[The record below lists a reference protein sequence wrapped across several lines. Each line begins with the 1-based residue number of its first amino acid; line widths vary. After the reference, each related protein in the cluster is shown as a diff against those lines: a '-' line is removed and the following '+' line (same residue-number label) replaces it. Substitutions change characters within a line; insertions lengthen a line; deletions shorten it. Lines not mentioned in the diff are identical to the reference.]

1 MNDLSWDEFQR
12 VEMRVGTIIK
22 VDDFPKARNPAYIL
36 QIDFGEEIGEKKS
49 SAQITRR
56 YTREELPGRQIIAV
70 INFPVKRIAGFKSEC
85 LVLGVLGDDKDV
97 VLLTPDQKMPNG
109 SRIA

>member
-1 MNDLSWDEFQR
+1 MEEINWEDFKK
-12 VEMRVGTIIK
+12 VEMRVGTITSAES
-22 VDDFPKARNPAYIL
+22 FPEARDPAYKL
-36 QIDFGEEIGEKKS
+36 NIDFGEEIGEKRS

-56 YTREELPGRQIIAV
+56 YTREELQGRQVIAV

-85 LVLGVLGDDKDV
+85 LVLGVLGENKDV

-109 SRIA
+109 SKIA

>member
-1 MNDLSWDEFQR
+1 MEEINWSDFEK
-12 VEMRVGTIIK
+12 VGMRVGTITK
-22 VDDFPKARNPAYIL
+22 VEEFPEARDPAYKMT
-36 QIDFGEEIGEKKS
+36 IDFGEEIGEKRS

-85 LVLGVLGDDKDV
+85 LVLGVLGENKDV
-97 VLLTPDQKMPNG
+97 VLLSPDQKMPNG
-109 SRIA
+109 SKIA

>member
-1 MNDLSWDEFQR
+1 MEEINWNDFEK
-12 VEMRVGTIIK
+12 VEMRVGTITS
-22 VDDFPKARNPAYIL
+22 VEAFPEARDPAYKL
-36 QIDFGEEIGEKKS
+36 RIDFGEEIGEKRS

-85 LVLGVLGDDKDV
+85 LVLGVLGENKDV
-97 VLLTPDQKMPNG
+97 VLLSPDQKMPNG
-109 SRIA
+109 SIIA